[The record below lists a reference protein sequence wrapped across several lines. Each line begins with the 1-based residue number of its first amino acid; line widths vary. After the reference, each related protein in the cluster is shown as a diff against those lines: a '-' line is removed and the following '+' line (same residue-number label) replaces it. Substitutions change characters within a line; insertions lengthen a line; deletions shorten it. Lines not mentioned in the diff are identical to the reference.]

1 MPINTIQLLAP
12 PGGPGVIGG
21 IKAGTNVS
29 ITGDGR
35 VNATSGTPGV
45 TSVSGSNGVSVS
57 SSTGNVTV
65 NAITAAAQPFQTGT
79 TILVLNS
86 TAPPGYTRLTSQDN
100 YALRVVSGSG
110 GGTGGS
116 VDFTTAFNNI
126 TPTGTYNVGG
136 ITISGTTGS
145 GTINPSGNYSVT
157 NAALGGVTL
166 DTNTFANHNHTV
178 FMANNDGPA
187 GSYCSVFEDKG
198 NIDLGTTRPTDFSN
212 ASQSHNHGIPD
223 KSATWNLDPKTH
235 THTWNATSANSSQNF
250 SGNNLNVQVKY
261 IDAILCS
268 KN

>member
-1 MPINTIQLLAP
+1 MPINIIQLLAP

-29 ITGDGR
+29 ITGDGT

-45 TSVSGSNGVSVS
+45 TSVSGSNGVSVT
-57 SSTGNVTV
+57 SSTGDVTV

-86 TAPPGYTRLTSQDN
+86 AAPPGYTRLTSQDN

-126 TPTGTYNVGG
+126 TPTGSYTLAGN
-136 ITISGTTGS
+136 TISGTSGS
-145 GTINPSGNYSVT
+145 GTITPTGTFSVPGVELSG
-157 NAALGGVTL
+157 LTL
-166 DTNTFANHNHTV
+166 TTDQFANHNHNFVLASNSAASGYVAT
-178 FMANNDGPA
+178 
-187 GSYCSVFEDKG
+187 
-198 NIDLGTTRPTDFSN
+198 GTAADVNLQTDYPSDFSN
-212 ASQSHNHGIPD
+212 GSQPHSHPVQG
-223 KSATWNLDPKTH
+223 STLWNLDPKPH
-235 THTWNATSANSSQNF
+235 THTWNATSQGSSQTFN
-250 SGNNLNVQVKY
+250 GNNLNVQVKY

>member
-1 MPINTIQLLAP
+1 MPINIIQLLAP

-29 ITGDGR
+29 ITGDGT

-65 NAITAAAQPFQTGT
+65 NAITAAAQPFQAGT

-86 TAPPGYTRLTSQDN
+86 AAPPGYTRLTSQDN

-116 VDFTTAFNNI
+116 VDFTTAFNNV

-136 ITISGTTGS
+136 ITVSGTSGS
-145 GTINPSGNYSVT
+145 GTISPTGTFSIPGVGLS
-157 NAALGGVTL
+157 GVTL
-166 DTNTFANHNHTV
+166 TIDQFANHNHTFFLGCNNRPNGYV
-178 FMANNDGPA
+178 SSPGTADINLETDYPSDFANG
-187 GSYCSVFEDKG
+187 
-198 NIDLGTTRPTDFSN
+198 
-212 ASQSHNHGIPD
+212 SQSHSHPIPNS
-223 KSATWNLDPKTH
+223 SASWSLDQKPH